1 MPEID
6 ISSYAKFE
14 IRCILCGSARE
25 LTEAEAEYNR
35 YFGTVGRIYICDE
48 CKNAI
53 EWAKEHMNDSD

>member
-6 ISSYAKFE
+6 KSSYAR
-14 IRCILCGSARE
+14 IGIGCILCGSVRE

-35 YFGTVGRIYICDE
+35 HFGTVASIYICDE

-53 EWAKEHMNDSD
+53 EWAKEHMNDSY